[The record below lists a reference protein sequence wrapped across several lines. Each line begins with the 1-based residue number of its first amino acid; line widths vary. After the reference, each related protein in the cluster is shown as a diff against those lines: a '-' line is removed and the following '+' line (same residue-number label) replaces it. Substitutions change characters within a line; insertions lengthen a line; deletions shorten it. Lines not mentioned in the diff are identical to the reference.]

1 MNQSTLITVYITT
14 KDRSQL
20 LKRAIDSVYSQSY
33 RNFEVIVCNDAS
45 QDSTE
50 ELLNYY
56 QAKYDNFSFY
66 STSSTQGA
74 CVHRNIA
81 ISKAKG
87 KFITGLDDDDFF
99 LPKRLEVFMEHYD
112 KKYAFL
118 CSSYLRNSAKER
130 LFLKDA
136 SGEISLNKLLHYN
149 RIGNQVFI
157 ETKRLKALGGFDE
170 NLPAFQDYDMWVRM
184 LKQFGSGV
192 KILDPL
198 YVFDI
203 SHASERISASPRVQ
217 EGYKLFLAKH
227 KVLMNNSHLDSM
239 ELLSTS
245 INKNNLS
252 IIDAIRLCNRGNY
265 KSVINSF
272 FKRN

>member
-170 NLPAFQDYDMWVRM
+170 NLPAFQDYDMWVR
-184 LKQFGSGV
+184 LIAKFGSCY
-192 KILDPL
+192 KLNTPL
-198 YVFDI
+198 YVCDN
-203 SHASERISASPRVQ
+203 SHDGERISNNFTKVMA
-217 EGYKLFLAKH
+217 GYEMFLSKH
-227 KVLMNNSHLDSM
+227 ERLMNSKHLASM
-239 ELLSTS
+239 KLL
-245 INKNNLS
+245 KLS
-252 IIDAIRLCNRGNY
+252 ISKVKPN
-265 KSVINSF
+265 F
-272 FKRN
+272 FKILSLMNLGNFKSALNQLIK